1 MSDSDDFNYDPNDD
15 SYPKT
20 SPPKKHGSSSCNLP
34 QNKTV
39 LSLNKGEIVQ
49 LPGFKSLYNYLL
61 IELKDFVRARVHQYT
76 KKKRGYKVK
85 EYVEKYRSNPQPYI
99 PPHPTKRKMIAPPKS
114 NIKAIEYT
122 SNDSSA
128 PPANYMSKKQRKAAI
143 IAAARAQRRQLI
155 TDQGLQEAYERIKDK
170 ARRARRAVERKQRK
184 KDNKAKRAAIKQ
196 ANWEKEHKEK
206 EINRLLKEAESYDPY
221 KPPAN
226 YMSKKQRKAA
236 LIAAAQSSKAAAR
249 KQRRKENKAKRA
261 AIKQAN
267 WEKHVAEKEEAIARE
282 ALIRESNAR
291 SKIFKDIKNNGKL
304 AQSAKQI
311 ARTKRNLE
319 LIHGKPVRIISI
331 EDNK

>member
-1 MSDSDDFNYDPNDD
+1 MSDSDDFNYDPNDN

-20 SPPKKHGSSSCNLP
+20 SPPKKHGSSNCNLP
-34 QNKTV
+34 ENKTV

-49 LPGFKSLYNYLL
+49 LPGFKSLRNYLL
-61 IELKDFVRARVHQYT
+61 TELKGFVRVRVHQYT

-85 EYVEKYRSNPQPYI
+85 EYVEKYRSNPEPYI
-99 PPHPTKRKMIAPPKS
+99 PSHPTKRKMIAPPKS
-114 NIKAIEYT
+114 NT
-122 SNDSSA
+122 SNDSS
-128 PPANYMSKKQRKAAI
+128 
-143 IAAARAQRRQLI
+143 
-155 TDQGLQEAYERIKDK
+155 T
-170 ARRARRAVERKQRK
+170 
-184 KDNKAKRAAIKQ
+184 
-196 ANWEKEHKEK
+196 
-206 EINRLLKEAESYDPY
+206 
-221 KPPAN
+221 PPAN

-236 LIAAAQSSKAAAR
+236 LISAAQNSKAAAR
-249 KQRRKENKAKRA
+249 KQRRKENKAKRV

-319 LIHGKPVRIISI
+319 LIHDKPVRIISI